1 MISFNLIWSL
11 LYQNGA
17 SPKKEEGTRRYW
29 ETLTVEQQQFVLTT
43 ITQKLKE
50 GAFVH
55 FDPIRAIQETLRR
68 FKSVGPSFLSGPEQN
83 ACFRQGI
90 PLVQVR
96 YNDRYLICTR
106 QTMQQFGLEYV
117 RDWLPVE

>member
-1 MISFNLIWSL
+1 M
-11 LYQNGA
+11 
-17 SPKKEEGTRRYW
+17 
-29 ETLTVEQQQFVLTT
+29 
-43 ITQKLKE
+43 
-50 GAFVH
+50 H

-106 QTMQQFGLEYV
+106 QTMQEFGLEYV
-117 RDWLPVE
+117 REWLPVE